1 MRNKLVNPGAGELTY
16 EIRNIVNVA
25 EKLQRLGVKINWENI
40 GDPVAKGE
48 DIPSWM
54 KDAVIREL
62 MNNDTYAYCHTRG
75 VMETRRFIC
84 GLTNSQ
90 GGAQIT
96 PDDIIFFNGLGDAIA
111 KVYGN
116 LKRETRILTPSPT
129 YTTHSTGEAAHAN
142 SSPISYRLRPD
153 NNWYPDL
160 EDLRNHVKYNPAI
173 SGILII
179 NPDNPTGMVFPESL
193 LREIVAIA
201 KEYDLFIIAD
211 EVYNNI
217 VYNGEKTLPL
227 AAVIGDVPAVAMRGI
242 SKEFPWP
249 GSRCG
254 WIEFYNSDKDQ
265 RFKKYVNAI
274 LNSKMNEVCSTTL
287 PQKTL
292 PVIFSHPEYK
302 KHLAERIAR
311 YERMSNIAYDIL
323 KEVPGLM
330 VNRTNGAFYMA
341 VAFKEGLLNSRQSLP
356 IASRE
361 VRELVESLVD
371 IPDVAPDKRLVYYIL
386 AHTGICIVPLS
397 SFSTSLQGFR
407 VTLLEKDENEF
418 RSIFETLATKIGEYL
433 NSK

>member
-1 MRNKLVNPGAGELTY
+1 MRNKLVTPGAGELTY

-25 EKLQRLGVKINWENI
+25 EKLQGYGIKINWENI

-48 DIPSWM
+48 VIPQWM
-54 KDAVIREL
+54 KEVVIKEL
-62 MNNDTYAYCHTRG
+62 MSDETYGYCHTRG
-75 VMETRRFIC
+75 VIDTRRFIC
-84 GLTNSQ
+84 ELTNSL

-116 LKRETRILTPSPT
+116 LKRETRVLTPSPT

-142 SSPISYRLRPD
+142 AAPITYRLQPD

-179 NPDNPTGMVFPESL
+179 NPDNPTGMVLPEKI

-201 KEYDLFIIAD
+201 REYDLFIIAD

-217 VYNGEKTLPL
+217 VYNGQKTLPL
-227 AAVIGDVPAVAMRGI
+227 SEVIGDVPAVAMRGI

-249 GSRCG
+249 GARCG
-254 WIEFYNSDKDQ
+254 WIEFYNTEKDG
-265 RFKKYVNAI
+265 RFRKYVNSI

-292 PVIFSHPEYK
+292 PMIFTHPEYK
-302 KHLAERIAR
+302 NYLSERIAR
-311 YERMSNIAYDIL
+311 YEKMSNIAYDIL
-323 KEVPGLM
+323 KQVPGLM

-341 VAFKEGLLNSRQSLP
+341 VAFKEGLLNNRQSLP

-361 VRELVESLVD
+361 IRELVENLVGGAE
-371 IPDVAPDKRLVYYIL
+371 VSPDKRFVYYML

-407 VTLLEKDENEF
+407 ITLLEKDEAEF
-418 RSIFETLATKIGEYL
+418 RKVFHTLAQKIPEYL
-433 NSK
+433 NS

>member
-1 MRNKLVNPGAGELTY
+1 MRNELVNPGAGELTY

-25 EKLQRLGVKINWENI
+25 EKLQKLGIRINWENI

-48 DIPSWM
+48 VIPPWM
-54 KDAVIREL
+54 KEVVIREL
-62 MNNDTYAYCHTRG
+62 MNDDTYGYCHTRG
-75 VMETRRFIC
+75 VLETRKFIC
-84 GLTNSQ
+84 SQTNSR

-142 SSPISYRLRPD
+142 ASPISYRLQPE

-179 NPDNPTGMVFPESL
+179 NPDNPTGMVLPEHI
-193 LREIVAIA
+193 LREIVEIA
-201 KEYDLFIIAD
+201 REYDLFLIAD

-227 AAVIGDVPAVAMRGI
+227 SAVIGDVPAVAMRGI

-249 GSRCG
+249 GARCG
-254 WIEFYNSDKDQ
+254 WIEFYNADKNQ
-265 RFKKYVNAI
+265 RFQKYVNAI

-292 PVIFSHPEYK
+292 PTIFSHPEYHK
-302 KHLAERIAR
+302 YLDERIAR
-311 YERMSNIAYDIL
+311 YEKMSNIAYDIL
-323 KEVPGLM
+323 KDVPGLM

-341 VAFKEGLLNSRQSLP
+341 VAFKEGLLNSRQTLP
-356 IASRE
+356 IDNRE

-371 IPDVAPDKRLVYYIL
+371 LPDVAPDKRFVYHIL

-407 VTLLEKDENEF
+407 VTLLERDENEF
-418 RSIFETLATKIGEYL
+418 RKVIQTLAVKIGEYL
-433 NSK
+433 AS